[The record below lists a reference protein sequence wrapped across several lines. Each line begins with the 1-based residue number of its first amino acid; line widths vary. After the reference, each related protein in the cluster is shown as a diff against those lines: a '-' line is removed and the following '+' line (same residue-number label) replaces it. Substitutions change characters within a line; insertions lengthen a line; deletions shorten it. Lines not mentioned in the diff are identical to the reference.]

1 MPTFRAEQLIDI
13 GRRIF
18 VAAGAPDDEAQLV
31 SESLVRANLAGYDS
45 HGVIRIIQYVND
57 IERGLIK
64 PGAKIEVAKET
75 KSSATLNG
83 NWGFGQVIAKRAM
96 ELAISKARESAIG
109 IVCAFNCNH
118 VGRLADYTLMAL
130 RNDMIGVAM
139 VNSTRF
145 VAPFGGKE
153 RMLSTGPISFAFPS
167 DLEFPLI
174 IDISTSV
181 VAEGKVRVM
190 LHRGEKIPY
199 GWIIDKDGNPSNN
212 PKDLYDGGAILP
224 LGGDEAGHKGFGLG
238 LAVEI
243 LSGILSGAGCAYEET
258 KRGNG
263 VFLEAINIEDFMPI
277 EEFKR
282 KVGDLIRAIKS
293 SKPRPGWKEI
303 TVPGEPEYLV
313 EKTRL
318 REGIYVPDRT
328 WEEIKQIAI
337 KLGVSNIP
345 QPIN

>member
-1 MPTFRAEQLIDI
+1 MPTFRAEQLLDI

-31 SESLVRANLAGYDS
+31 SEFLVKANLVGHDS
-45 HGVIRIIQYVND
+45 HGIIRVIQYVND
-57 IERGLIK
+57 IEKGLIK
-64 PGAKIEVAKET
+64 PGAKIEVTRET
-75 KSSATLNG
+75 RSSAILNG

-96 ELAISKARESAIG
+96 ELAIRKAKDGAVG
-109 IVCAFNCNH
+109 VVCAFNCNH
-118 VGRLADYTLMAL
+118 IGRLADYTLMAL
-130 RNDMIGVAM
+130 KNDMIGVAM

-145 VAPFGGKE
+145 VAPFGGRE

-167 DLEFPLI
+167 DLEFPLV

-199 GWIIDKDGNPSNN
+199 GWIIDKDGNPSDN
-212 PKDLYDGGAILP
+212 PKDLYNGGAILP

-243 LSGILSGAGCAYEET
+243 LSGILSGAGCAYEEA

-263 VFLEAINIEDFMPI
+263 VFFEVINIEDFMPI
-277 EEFKR
+277 EEFKC
-282 KVGDLIRAIKS
+282 KVGDLIRTIKA

-303 TVPGEPEYLV
+303 TIPGEPEYLT
-313 EKTRL
+313 ERIRL
-318 REGIYVPDRT
+318 REGIYIPERT
-328 WEEIKQIAI
+328 WDEIKQIAS
-337 KLGVSNIP
+337 KLGVGDIP
-345 QPIN
+345 